1 MKKQLKKWLCQVTIG
16 GLLLGSLP
24 YNLAYP
30 QTQVQAEAEQT
41 IREKTLTRSV
51 GNASKVNN
59 FVLKSGDTQKLSV
72 TLGENETA
80 KWEIKSGEAAITLGS
95 VVTAEPKTETMPIT
109 ANDIPEEGFKK
120 ATIQVIISKPKSETP
135 EETQTTE
142 TSEPTYEVVETIDI
156 QVLVGKTLAINKPSS
171 DYKITMGD
179 IEETV
184 ELNSSQL
191 TLLNEVVGSDGYEKL
206 EWESSDSSVA
216 TIEKE
221 SGKIRPYHLGKT
233 TLKGTLTIVKGPIFE
248 KEISLTVKPI
258 IELIQPAGDVTIPI
272 EIKDDGFK
280 QVQIQAKGFT
290 VSETASDI
298 EWVTTEVD
306 AKGKHVADGTIVER
320 NSPVNDPTIL
330 NIKGKKEGVV
340 TLYARNKQQN
350 YLTNVVIINVRTANP
365 DSTKLKSEIEGVKKK
380 VEKEYSPASWLVFK
394 QRLQEAEAVV
404 KKGKNVQQSEITNAL
419 DALVEAKNNLI
430 PLVKIDALDVIVGKG
445 EGKALDVFTQHLPTG
460 SKLEYTSSSRNK
472 VIVDEK
478 GYLKGVDTGNAT
490 ISIVGKTSDGA
501 ETKKDIKVT
510 IIEPVKEIQAEDKNV
525 ALGKTLALDAKAD
538 GDKPV
543 LKYKSADET
552 IVTVTDKGQL
562 TGKKVGNTTVQITAQ
577 TADGTMVKKTVR
589 VAVVIPVSGL
599 EVKDLTI
606 AKGKTSLLEVDTTG
620 DKVKLSYAM
629 KDRSIATISNDGYVT
644 GKDFGTTDLVI
655 TAESTDGTKL
665 TKTVKIK
672 VIDRV
677 TRLDVG
683 SLYRKIR
690 INTTYAIDPDYNGEN
705 TVVSYSSDSRNVSVG
720 TDGVVTAVKTGVA
733 NVTVTAKTEDGT
745 KLTKKIRFT
754 VIRPVTSIQA
764 VNQTLARKKSKK
776 IAVKVNG
783 EQTRVTFRSS
793 NPKIATVTASGVVKG
808 IRAGKTFVTITAKS
822 KDGTTKTKKIQINVI
837 APVTKVTA
845 QSKVVRRGSS
855 ISLGAKAN
863 GTTPKLTY
871 KVSNKKIATV
881 SKTGR
886 VKGVRKGKTYLTVT
900 AKTSD
905 GTKKTK
911 RIIIYVR

>member
-1 MKKQLKKWLCQVTIG
+1 M
-16 GLLLGSLP
+16 
-24 YNLAYP
+24 
-30 QTQVQAEAEQT
+30 
-41 IREKTLTRSV
+41 
-51 GNASKVNN
+51 
-59 FVLKSGDTQKLSV
+59 
-72 TLGENETA
+72 
-80 KWEIKSGEAAITLGS
+80 
-95 VVTAEPKTETMPIT
+95 
-109 ANDIPEEGFKK
+109 
-120 ATIQVIISKPKSETP
+120 
-135 EETQTTE
+135 
-142 TSEPTYEVVETIDI
+142 
-156 QVLVGKTLAINKPSS
+156 
-171 DYKITMGD
+171 
-179 IEETV
+179 
-184 ELNSSQL
+184 
-191 TLLNEVVGSDGYEKL
+191 
-206 EWESSDSSVA
+206 
-216 TIEKE
+216 
-221 SGKIRPYHLGKT
+221 
-233 TLKGTLTIVKGPIFE
+233 
-248 KEISLTVKPI
+248 
-258 IELIQPAGDVTIPI
+258 
-272 EIKDDGFK
+272 
-280 QVQIQAKGFT
+280 
-290 VSETASDI
+290 
-298 EWVTTEVD
+298 
-306 AKGKHVADGTIVER
+306 
-320 NSPVNDPTIL
+320 
-330 NIKGKKEGVV
+330 
-340 TLYARNKQQN
+340 
-350 YLTNVVIINVRTANP
+350 
-365 DSTKLKSEIEGVKKK
+365 
-380 VEKEYSPASWLVFK
+380 
-394 QRLQEAEAVV
+394 
-404 KKGKNVQQSEITNAL
+404 
-419 DALVEAKNNLI
+419 I

-445 EGKALDVFTQHLPTG
+445 EGKVLDVFTQHLPIG

-478 GYLKGVDTGNAT
+478 GYLKGIDTGNAT

-606 AKGKTSLLEVDTTG
+606 AKGKTLLLEVDTTG

-764 VNQTLARKKSKK
+764 ANQTLARKKSKK

-845 QSKVVRRGSS
+845 KSKVVRRGSS